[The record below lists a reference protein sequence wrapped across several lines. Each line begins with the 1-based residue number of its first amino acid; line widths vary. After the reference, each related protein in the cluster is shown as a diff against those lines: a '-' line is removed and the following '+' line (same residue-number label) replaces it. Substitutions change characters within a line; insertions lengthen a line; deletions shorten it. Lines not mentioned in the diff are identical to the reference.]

1 MRSLNI
7 YTRKYFTFVCA
18 GLGSRRGE
26 VMTASICILIITRKN
41 DRSGN
46 LAKKL
51 SRRECCKLVA
61 VKSFEPILPWL
72 VRRLSGVTT
81 RWHPLSQ
88 RLWSIYWVQPSNI
101 NISTHFSCILN
112 RFSSINWRRFQHKR
126 PAPEMRAAVFP
137 PAGDR
142 AEHWSYYGPDSGRWY
157 RICAS
162 MAAATPSAPGS
173 WAWLNN

>member
-72 VRRLSGVTT
+72 VHRLSGVTT
-81 RWHPLSQ
+81 YLLTLTSTLPKT
-88 RLWSIYWVQPSNI
+88 IYWYQPSNI
-101 NISTHFSCILN
+101 NISTHFSCLLN
-112 RFSSINWRRFQHKR
+112 TFSSINCEDFSTKG
-126 PAPEMRAAVFP
+126 P
-137 PAGDR
+137 PL
-142 AEHWSYYGPDSGRWY
+142 SVPPGRW
-157 RICAS
+157 
-162 MAAATPSAPGS
+162 PGRALVLL
-173 WAWLNN
+173 WCGLRTMIQDLCLNGRRHTLGPRLLSLVK